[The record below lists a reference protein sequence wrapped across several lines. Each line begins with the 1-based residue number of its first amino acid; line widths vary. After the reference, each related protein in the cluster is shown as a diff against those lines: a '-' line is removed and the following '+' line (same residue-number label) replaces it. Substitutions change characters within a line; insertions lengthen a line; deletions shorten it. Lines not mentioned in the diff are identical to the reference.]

1 MSGPDRLP
9 PIPPG
14 VQTPE
19 QAAACERF
27 RAVRGNAVFGPFVPL
42 LRSPELMLRL
52 QMVGEYCR
60 YRSAI
65 GHRLTEFAILMVARR
80 HDQPVDW
87 AIHAP
92 LAATAGTAASVIDD
106 LAADRRP
113 AGMTEDEALVFDT
126 VRALWDEGGL
136 SDAAWAAA
144 VARFGEAGLIDLI
157 ATVGYY
163 ATIAQVMNAAR
174 TAPPP
179 GPTLPARRA

>member
-14 VQTPE
+14 DLTVE

-52 QMVGEYCR
+52 QSVGEYCR
-60 YRSAI
+60 YRSAM
-65 GHRLTEFAILMVARR
+65 GVRLTEFAILMVARR
-80 HDQPVDW
+80 HDQPVEW

-92 LAATAGTAASVIDD
+92 IAASAGVDPSVIDD

-113 AGMTEDEALVFDT
+113 AAMTEDEALVFDT
-126 VRALWDEGGL
+126 VRAVWDTGGL
-136 SDAAWAAA
+136 TDAAWAAA

-174 TAPPP
+174 TTVPP
-179 GPTLPARRA
+179 GPTLPARLL

>member
-1 MSGPDRLP
+1 
-9 PIPPG
+9 
-14 VQTPE
+14 
-19 QAAACERF
+19 
-27 RAVRGNAVFGPFVPL
+27 
-42 LRSPELMLRL
+42 
-52 QMVGEYCR
+52 
-60 YRSAI
+60 
-65 GHRLTEFAILMVARR
+65 
-80 HDQPVDW
+80 
-87 AIHAP
+87 
-92 LAATAGTAASVIDD
+92 
-106 LAADRRP
+106 
-113 AGMTEDEALVFDT
+113 MTEDEALVFDT